1 MGVVGTGQITLYDQ
15 NDTPTPLLSLDRCA
29 LPADASGAVTS
40 FSAAVTTLS
49 IFRGGIDESSL
60 WAVSV
65 VKSSGLNGTL
75 AGKTFTVSSLSVDS
89 GYVDFTATR
98 AGFANL
104 TKRFEVAKVRQG
116 QTGNPGS
123 PGSPG
128 APGAPAQTFFLKA
141 SLSAFEYYHWGVAK
155 SGQSIILAIERTN
168 LTDAVSWSASAGVV
182 LPTGDLSKTL
192 TPDNVTNAGD
202 TFTITATCG
211 SFSSTI
217 TLTKK
222 RDAVPLSAHQGAV
235 SAIPGTTGYVT
246 GDTVLYVG
254 AQTTDGNGLA
264 WTPGNLYAF
273 SEETAKWS
281 MGNTA
286 GNIARATKDIF
297 AYADTIYAANPNAD
311 TMTYIKNLIAS
322 NASIA
327 ELAAQEIVMTADG
340 IIRSSNYQEN
350 GSGVPTAGFKFA
362 GSNGKIKAVLAEL
375 YQATLY
381 GSLIHDAL
389 QTLDQQTG
397 ASVTF
402 DSATR
407 WFGGDLYNALSSIA
421 VDGALATC
429 AGSALGI
436 TVNQASRRSA
446 AGDFKAVD
454 FSGQSLDGTTY
465 NYTVTVAGTYKFLCK
480 HYGYYKNSILYGVTV
495 ADWSVNG
502 ALLFDGITEAGG
514 VEVTRALNAGD
525 TVSLYIHG
533 WQKDTLWG
541 DPYAITVTTT
551 AKYSHP
557 QCVIFANSATPFS
570 VFYVPYQAFYTT
582 AKSVAIT
589 SPNSYASGSNLLYS
603 AGTNFVNAVS
613 GFTPGVARAVTG
625 SMTIDGTSRTV
636 TALTYQGGGALI
648 THSGGTKLVFSITA
662 EGAADGFYKVSGSV
676 TFLAQVASIATKHI
690 VPKAGATYDIGAD
703 TNRFRDLFL
712 SRALYLAGA
721 LSMAGGNISGVG
733 QFAGASLSLSGA
745 IAAASAA
752 LTGNFS
758 CAVASPARV
767 DCFAIDDDTAPL
779 GTKTTGAT
787 AGITFVVYKPIHVRI
802 SAETD
807 GPSVYLDVRYNA
819 GYINILTTDYYTP
832 KYVTLAPGNYK
843 LRTSNANASVAIR
856 CLGVYGANSASTF
869 WS

>member
-1 MGVVGTGQITLYDQ
+1 MGVVGTGQITLFDQ
-15 NDTPTPLLSLDRCA
+15 NDSPVAVLSLDRCA
-29 LPADASGAVTS
+29 LPADASGVVSS
-40 FSAAVTTLS
+40 FAAAVTTLS
-49 IFRGGIDESSL
+49 VNRGGVDESSL

-65 VKSSGLNGTL
+65 VKSSGLDGTL
-75 AGKTFTVSSLSVDS
+75 AGKTFTVSALSVDS

-98 AGFANL
+98 AGFSNL
-104 TKRFEVAKVRQG
+104 TKRFEVAKVKQG
-116 QTGNPGS
+116 ATGSPGNPGS
-123 PGSPG
+123 
-128 APGAPAQTFFLKA
+128 PGAPAQTFFLKT

-155 SGQSIILAIERTN
+155 SGQSISLAIERTN
-168 LTDAVSWSASAGVV
+168 LTDAVTWSASAGVV

-192 TPDNVTNAGD
+192 TPDNVTAAAD

-217 TLTKK
+217 TITKK
-222 RDAVPLSAHQGAV
+222 RDAVPLSVHQGAV
-235 SAIPGTTGYVT
+235 SAIPGTNGYVT
-246 GDTVLYVG
+246 GDTVLYIG
-254 AQTTDGNGLA
+254 TQTTDGNGLT

-273 SEETAKWS
+273 NEETVKWG

-311 TMTYIKNLIAS
+311 TMTYIKNLVSS
-322 NASIA
+322 NAAIA
-327 ELAAQEIVMTADG
+327 ALTAREIIMDALG
-340 IIRSSNYQEN
+340 LIRSSNYAE
-350 GSGVPTAGFKFA
+350 GADGVPMAGFKFTS
-362 GSNGKIKAVLAEL
+362 SNGKIKAVLAEL

-381 GSLIHDAL
+381 GSLVHDAL

-397 ASVTF
+397 SPVTF

-421 VDGALATC
+421 VDGALVTC
-429 AGSALGI
+429 AGTALGI

-465 NYTVTVAGTYKFLCK
+465 NYTVTVAGTYKFFCK

-502 ALLFDGITEAGG
+502 TLLFDGITEAGG

-557 QCVIFANSATPFS
+557 QCVIFANSASPFS
-570 VFYVPYQAFYTT
+570 VFYVPYQAFYTS
-582 AKSVAIT
+582 AKSLAIT
-589 SPNSYASGSNLLYS
+589 SPNSYASGLNLLYA

-676 TFLAQVASIATKHI
+676 TFLAQLASIATKHI

-733 QFAGASLSLSGA
+733 QFGGASLSLSGA

-758 CAVASPARV
+758 CAVATPSRV
-767 DCFAIDDDTAPL
+767 DCYAIDDDTAPL
-779 GTKTTGAT
+779 GTKSTTAT
-787 AGITFVVYKPIHVRI
+787 AGITFTVYKTILCHL
-802 SAETD
+802 STTGEGA
-807 GPSVYLDVRYNA
+807 SFYLDARYGGAYINHVQGDYYNA
-819 GYINILTTDYYTP
+819 KFT
-832 KYVTLAPGNYK
+832 VLAPGNYK
-843 LRTSNANASVAIR
+843 LRTSASAVGSYIR
-856 CLGVYGANSASTF
+856 CLGVSGANSASTF